1 MPFLSYSNSEL
12 ERKQFECKITNQG
25 MRALNAASQIEKEV
39 GSALVKSNEY
49 LLTFQPW
56 QTFMNLFISI
66 IFSTKKRW

>member
-1 MPFLSYSNSEL
+1 
-12 ERKQFECKITNQG
+12 
-25 MRALNAASQIEKEV
+25 MRALNAASQNEKEV